1 MSDEK
6 RPRKSA
12 DTLHEEITRSSR
24 EAAAKAEAEEA
35 QASQWAREALT
46 ERAKSAE
53 DAARMWHRLSM
64 GLVVVLT
71 IVIAGLLGVGVSGKI
86 PGVGEIE
93 IDRPGDIERAA
104 PRVELRNEAA
114 ELPEVAP

>member
-6 RPRKSA
+6 RPRKST
-12 DTLHEEITRSSR
+12 DTLHEE
-24 EAAAKAEAEEA
+24 
-35 QASQWAREALT
+35 
-46 ERAKSAE
+46 
-53 DAARMWHRLSM
+53 
-64 GLVVVLT
+64 
-71 IVIAGLLGVGVSGKI
+71 IAGLLGVGVSGKI